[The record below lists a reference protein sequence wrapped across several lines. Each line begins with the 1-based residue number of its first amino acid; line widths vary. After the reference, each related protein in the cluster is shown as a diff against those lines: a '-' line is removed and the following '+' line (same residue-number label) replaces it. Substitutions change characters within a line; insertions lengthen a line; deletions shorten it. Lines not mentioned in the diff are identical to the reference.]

1 MTEPVTNPDNET
13 GADLSD
19 RLTLTSVGQTYGSGD
34 DQVVALSPM
43 DLTIDPGEF
52 VCLVGPS
59 GCGKT
64 TLLQI
69 IAGFLEPT
77 EGTVMIGGRH
87 IRGPAPER
95 GVVFQ
100 APTLYPWLSVQHN
113 VEFGLKAR
121 GMPKAER
128 AQKATEM
135 LETVGLGGF
144 GSRRPYEL
152 SGGMQQRAQIA
163 RVLVNDPRV
172 ILMDEPY
179 GALDPLTRER
189 LQVELLNLWRRERK
203 TIIFVTH
210 SVEEAVFLSTR
221 VLVMCARPG
230 RVTIDRRIELPGDSP
245 DGVRSPD
252 VIATPELQ
260 NIKVEL
266 AEAIYNAH
274 S

>member
-1 MTEPVTNPDNET
+1 MTTQTVVPHGDSL
-13 GADLSD
+13 AD
-19 RLTLTSVGQTYGSGD
+19 RLTLTDVGQTYAAGAD
-34 DQVVALSPM
+34 EVVALAPM

-69 IAGFLEPT
+69 IAGFLQPT
-77 EGTVMIGGRH
+77 RGTVMIGSSH

-113 VEFGLKAR
+113 VEFGLRMR
-121 GMPKAER
+121 GVPKAQR
-128 AQKATEM
+128 SAKAAAM
-135 LETVGLGGF
+135 LDLVGLGGF
-144 GSRRPYEL
+144 GARRPYEL

-189 LQVELLNLWRRERK
+189 LQVELLTLWRREKK
-203 TIIFVTH
+203 TIVFVTH

-221 VLVMCARPG
+221 VLVMSARPG
-230 RVTIDRRIELPGDSP
+230 RVTIDRRIELPGDTA
-245 DGVRSPD
+245 DGVRSPE
-252 VIATPELQ
+252 VIATPEFQQL
-260 NIKVEL
+260 KLEL

-274 S
+274 A